1 MKSSK
6 LPNKIMLMQFT
17 QAMDSLVKINY
28 LQKNVKR
35 MGLFLLDLIMKQS
48 KKWEIKQQQ
57 ET

>member
-1 MKSSK
+1 
-6 LPNKIMLMQFT
+6 MLMQFT